1 MQIVKKTYTTETDE
15 NLMTEV
21 IKGDSRAFSEVY
33 DRWSKPMLNYFYKML
48 WQDREKAEDFMQ
60 EIFTKIIHKPHL
72 YNPEKSFKTWIYSVA
87 NNMCKNEYRR
97 AEIRKGTSNSLHENS
112 HIKDPKRSPDKEH
125 DKNVFNDRLKEE
137 LDQLSD
143 NHRKTFILRFKHDL
157 SIKEIAE
164 ILETS
169 EGTVKSRIFYTIKKL
184 SEQLKEFNPA
194 NITATFLAFITS
206 IFDYLN

>member
-1 MQIVKKTYTTETDE
+1 MQIVKKTYSSETDE
-15 NLMTEV
+15 NIMIEV
-21 IKGDSRAFSEVY
+21 TKGDSHAFSEIY

-72 YNPEKSFKTWIYSVA
+72 YNPKKSFKTWIYSVA
-87 NNMCKNEYRR
+87 NNMCKNEYRKQ
-97 AEIRKGTSNSLHENS
+97 EIRKGTTNSLHDNIVVKDNS
-112 HIKDPKRSPDKEH
+112 KSPDKEH
-125 DKNVFNDRLKEE
+125 DKNIFNERLKEE
-137 LDQLSD
+137 LQNLSD

-184 SEQLKEFNPA
+184 GEQLKEFNPA
-194 NITATFLAFITS
+194 NITASILAVIASVTDSF
-206 IFDYLN
+206 F

>member
-15 NLMTEV
+15 NLMKEV
-21 IKGDSRAFSEVY
+21 IKGDSRAFSEIY

-60 EIFTKIIHKPHL
+60 EIFTKIIHKPQL
-72 YNPEKSFKTWIYSVA
+72 YNPNRAFKTWLYSVA

-97 AEIRKGTSNSLHENS
+97 AEVRKGTSNSLHDNIVVHDS
-112 HIKDPKRSPDKEH
+112 SAPDKEH
-125 DKNVFNDRLKEE
+125 DKNIFNDRLKEE
-137 LDQLSD
+137 LENLSD
-143 NHRKTFILRFKHDL
+143 NHKKTFILRFKHDL

-169 EGTVKSRIFYTIKKL
+169 EGTVKSRIFYTLKKL
-184 SEQLKEFNPA
+184 GEKLKEFNPI
-194 NITATFLAFITS
+194 NNTAIIAMCLIELVQS
-206 IFDYLN
+206 LI